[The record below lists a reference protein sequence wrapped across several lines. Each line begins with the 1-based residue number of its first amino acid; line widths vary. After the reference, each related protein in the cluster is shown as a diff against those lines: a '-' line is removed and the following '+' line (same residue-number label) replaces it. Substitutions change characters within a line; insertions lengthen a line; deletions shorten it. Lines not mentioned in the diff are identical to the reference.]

1 MPKRRGEAGVMTLF
15 GNCERYEFTVIPLLR
30 LSVKGDTDGPGSDSG
45 TSAGGSLFASDL
57 SGSIS
62 H

>member
-1 MPKRRGEAGVMTLF
+1 MTLC

-30 LSVKGDTDGPGSDSG
+30 LSVKGDTDGAGSDSG

-57 SGSIS
+57 SRSIS